1 MRIKQTFLFLLLL
14 LFVTSCYKGGDEE
27 MIARLDAWDN
37 MLDQYPQH
45 VSDSLKSLD
54 RDELS
59 RSGKAYY
66 DLLKVISD
74 DKTYVNFTSDS
85 LINAVTDYY
94 RKSEPENTNF
104 IRALAYQGI
113 VRTRMGVKD
122 STVYEPL
129 READKLLE
137 MQFVPDPS
145 LGYMIHYFLG
155 NIHYNNRNYPSATNY
170 FQTTL
175 QYARAE
181 GDSTHLFDAYLALY
195 WNEMQQRQFNEGAA
209 YLDSLSA
216 FYGLLPGKDYFVLN
230 AQSIYYDITGQP
242 EMALE
247 REKMQ
252 LELVKKQKEV
262 IDLSRLYFVISDRF
276 VGLEQLDSALYYG
289 QIAIEMIGDSTY
301 RQNYL
306 YYQNVA
312 QIAEKMGDFNL
323 SNQYLKKSIEL
334 HNLSLSERLDVQV
347 AEMEKRYDLAE
358 AENEVLRTREQ
369 ISKII
374 IFSLIAILLLLFIA
388 VYAIWMRRNTQL
400 RLLETEHRVKQQQL
414 QADILKEEAGKRR
427 WLLQL
432 YGNISDRLTFL
443 QNQFELLA
451 ERYITVNKKVHGE
464 MHQILKSTDSDLRGI
479 TKTLIPDD
487 ETFASYT
494 HLKNEDQYFSPNE
507 KLLLMLLACDADNR
521 QLATFLNTSPD
532 SIRVRKS
539 QLKKKM
545 SEKGLD
551 TSLFGDEKALN

>member
-1 MRIKQTFLFLLLL
+1 MRTLFIFFLVLLH
-14 LFVTSCYKGGDEE
+14 LFATSCNKGGDEE
-27 MIARLDAWDN
+27 LLTRLNAWDDI
-37 MLDQYPQH
+37 LDQYPQR

-59 RSGKAYY
+59 RCGKAYY

-74 DKTYVNFTSDS
+74 DKTYFNFTSDS
-85 LINAVTDYY
+85 LINAVSEYY
-94 RKSEPENTNF
+94 RKTEPENTNF

-137 MQFVPDPS
+137 KQIVPDPS

-155 NIHYNNRNYPSATNY
+155 NIHYNNRNLSSANDY
-170 FQTTL
+170 FQNAL
-175 QYARAE
+175 NFARIE
-181 GDSTHLFDAYLALY
+181 NDSIHLFDTYLALY
-195 WNEMQQRQFNEGAA
+195 WNEMNRKDFDTSRL
-209 YLDSLSA
+209 YLDTIST
-216 FYGLLPGKDYFVLN
+216 FYNKLPGKDYFVLN
-230 AQSIYYDITGQP
+230 AQYIYYDITGQP

-247 REKMQ
+247 REKHKLQ
-252 LELVKKQKEV
+252 LYDSQTEE
-262 IDLSRLYFVISDRF
+262 IELSRAYFNISDRY
-276 VGLEQLDSALYYG
+276 VGLEQLDSAIYYG
-289 QIAIEMIGDSTY
+289 EMAIEMIEDSTY

-306 YYQNVA
+306 YYQNIA
-312 QIAEKMGDFNL
+312 HIAEKRGDYAL
-323 SNQYLKKSIEL
+323 SNQYLRKSIEL
-334 HNLSLSERLDVQV
+334 HNLSLSDRLDVQI

-358 AENEVLRTREQ
+358 AENEVLRAREQ
-369 ISKII
+369 ISRII
-374 IFSLIAILLLLFIA
+374 IFSLIAILLLAIVA
-388 VYAIWMRRNTQL
+388 VYSILTRRNTQL

-414 QADILKEEAGKRR
+414 QADILREEAGKRR

-443 QNQFELLA
+443 QNQFEMLA
-451 ERYITVNKKVHGE
+451 ERYITMNKKVHGE

-494 HLKNEDQYFSPNE
+494 HLKNDDQFFSQNE
-507 KLLLMLLACDADNR
+507 KLLLMLLACDADKR
-521 QLATFLNTSPD
+521 QLATFLNTSLD

-539 QLKKKM
+539 QLKRKM

-551 TSLFGDEKALN
+551 TTLFAD

>member
-1 MRIKQTFLFLLLL
+1 MRIIQTFLFLLLL

-37 MLDQYPQH
+37 MLDQYPQR

-54 RDELS
+54 REELS

-85 LINAVTDYY
+85 LINSVTDYY

-155 NIHYNNRNYPSATNY
+155 NIHYNNRNFDSAKEY
-170 FQTTL
+170 FQQAL
-175 QYARAE
+175 NLARDE
-181 GDSTHLFDAYLALY
+181 NDSTHVFDTYLALY
-195 WNEMQQRQFNEGAA
+195 WNEMGQMNFTSSQN
-209 YLDSLSA
+209 YLDTLSL
-216 FYGLLPGKDYFVLN
+216 FYQLLPEKDYFILN
-230 AQSIYYDITGQP
+230 AQSVYYEIIGEP
-242 EMALE
+242 EVALE
-247 REKMQ
+247 KEKFKLNIFNIQ
-252 LELVKKQKEV
+252 NEKIE
-262 IDLSRLYFVISDRF
+262 LSRVYFNISNIY
-276 VGLEQLDSALYYG
+276 VGLEQLDSAMYYAEKS
-289 QIAIEMIGDSTY
+289 IDLIPDNDY

-306 YYQNVA
+306 YYHNLS
-312 QIAEKMGDFNL
+312 QIAEKQGDYML
-323 SNQYLKKSIEL
+323 SNEYLKQAMEM
-334 HNLSLSERLDVQV
+334 HNRSLRERLDLQI
-347 AEMEKRYDLAE
+347 AELEKIYDLSE
-358 AENEVLRTREQ
+358 AENEVLRARDQ
-369 ISKII
+369 ISKTII
-374 IFSLIAILLLLFIA
+374 IALIIVLILVFISMYA
-388 VYAIWMRRNTQL
+388 VWNRRNTQL
-400 RLLETEHRVKQQQL
+400 KLLQAEHLMNQQQL
-414 QADILKEEAGKRR
+414 QTEILNEEAAKRK
-427 WLLQL
+427 WLLHL

-443 QNQFELLA
+443 QTEFEQLSQ
-451 ERYITVNKKVHGE
+451 RYVTSNKKIYQDMRH
-464 MHQILKSTDSDLRGI
+464 ILKNTDTDLRDI
-479 TKTLIPDD
+479 TKTLAPDD
-487 ETFASYT
+487 ETFYAYT
-494 HLKNEDQYFSPNE
+494 RLNNDDDFFSMNE

-521 QLATFLNTSPD
+521 QLATFMNTSVD

-545 SEKGLD
+545 AEKGIN
-551 TSLFGDEKALN
+551 TTIFSEM

>member
-1 MRIKQTFLFLLLL
+1 MRTLFIFFLVMLL
-14 LFVTSCYKGGDEE
+14 LFATSCNKGGDEE
-27 MIARLDAWDN
+27 MLTRLNVWDA
-37 MLDQYPQH
+37 MLDHDAQR
-45 VSDSLKSLD
+45 VADSLKTID

-59 RSGKAYY
+59 RAGKAYY

-85 LINAVTDYY
+85 LINAVSDYY
-94 RKSEPENTNF
+94 RSSNPEHNNF

-113 VRTRMGVKD
+113 VRTRLGVKD

-129 READKLLE
+129 REAGMLLSDR
-137 MQFVPDPS
+137 PDSDPS

-181 GDSTHLFDAYLALY
+181 NDSIHLFDAYLALY
-195 WNEMQQRQFNEGAA
+195 WNEMQKRQFNEGAA

-247 REKMQ
+247 REK
-252 LELVKKQKEV
+252 QKLLLYNLQSEE
-262 IDLSRLYFVISDRF
+262 IDLSRTFFNISDRY
-276 VGLEQLDSALYYG
+276 VGLNRLDSAMLYARM
-289 QIAIEMIGDSTY
+289 AIDQIGDSSKL
-301 RQNYL
+301 NYL
-306 YYQNVA
+306 YYHNIA
-312 QIAEKMGDFNL
+312 NIAEKIGDFPL
-323 SNQYLKKSIEL
+323 SNQYLRQAMEL
-334 HNLSLSERLDVQV
+334 HNQSLKERLDIQI

-369 ISKII
+369 ISRTII
-374 IFSLIAILLLLFIA
+374 LSLVIVLFLIFIA
-388 VYAIWMRRNTQL
+388 VYALWMHRNTQL
-400 RLLETEHRVKQQQL
+400 RLLQTEHRVKQQQL

-427 WLLQL
+427 WLLNL
-432 YGNISDRLTFL
+432 YGNISDRLGFL
-443 QNQFELLA
+443 QNEFELLA
-451 ERYITVNKKVHGE
+451 ERYISVNKKVHSE
-464 MHQILKSTDSDLRGI
+464 MQRILKNTDTDLRDI
-479 TKTLIPDD
+479 TKTLVPDD
-487 ETFASYT
+487 DTFSSYT
-494 HLKNEDQYFSPNE
+494 GLTDQELFFSVNE

-521 QLATFLNTSPD
+521 QLATFLHTSVD

>member
-1 MRIKQTFLFLLLL
+1 MRIIQTFLFLLLL

-37 MLDQYPQH
+37 MLDQYPQR

-54 RDELS
+54 REELS

-85 LINAVTDYY
+85 LINSVTDYY

-155 NIHYNNRNYPSATNY
+155 NIHYNNRNFDSAKEY
-170 FQTTL
+170 FQQAL
-175 QYARAE
+175 NLARDE
-181 GDSTHLFDAYLALY
+181 NDSTHVFDTYLALY
-195 WNEMQQRQFNEGAA
+195 WNEMGQMNFTSSQN
-209 YLDSLSA
+209 YLDTLSL
-216 FYGLLPGKDYFVLN
+216 FYQLLPEKDYFILN
-230 AQSIYYDITGQP
+230 AQSVYYEIIGEP
-242 EMALE
+242 EVALE
-247 REKMQ
+247 KEKFKLNIFNIQ
-252 LELVKKQKEV
+252 NEKIE
-262 IDLSRLYFVISDRF
+262 LSRVYFNISNIY
-276 VGLEQLDSALYYG
+276 VGLEQLDSAMYYAEKS
-289 QIAIEMIGDSTY
+289 IDLIPDNDY

-306 YYQNVA
+306 YYHNLS
-312 QIAEKMGDFNL
+312 QIAEKQGDYML
-323 SNQYLKKSIEL
+323 SNEYLKQAMEM
-334 HNLSLSERLDVQV
+334 HNRSLRERLDLQI
-347 AEMEKRYDLAE
+347 AELEKIYDLSE
-358 AENEVLRTREQ
+358 AENEVLRARDQ
-369 ISKII
+369 ISKTII
-374 IFSLIAILLLLFIA
+374 IALIIVLILVFISMYA
-388 VYAIWMRRNTQL
+388 VWNRRNTQL
-400 RLLETEHRVKQQQL
+400 KLLQAEHLMNQQQL
-414 QADILKEEAGKRR
+414 QTEILNEEAAKRK
-427 WLLQL
+427 WLLHL

-443 QNQFELLA
+443 QTEFEQLSQ
-451 ERYITVNKKVHGE
+451 RYVTSNKKIYQDMRH
-464 MHQILKSTDSDLRGI
+464 ILKNTDTDLRDI
-479 TKTLIPDD
+479 TKTLAPDD
-487 ETFASYT
+487 ETFYAYT
-494 HLKNEDQYFSPNE
+494 RLNNDDDFFSMNE

-521 QLATFLNTSPD
+521 QLATFMNTSVD

-545 SEKGLD
+545 AEKGINTTIFSEL
-551 TSLFGDEKALN
+551 

>member
-1 MRIKQTFLFLLLL
+1 
-14 LFVTSCYKGGDEE
+14 
-27 MIARLDAWDN
+27 
-37 MLDQYPQH
+37 MLDHDAQR
-45 VSDSLKSLD
+45 VADSLKTID

-59 RSGKAYY
+59 RAGKAYY

-85 LINAVTDYY
+85 LINAVSDYY
-94 RKSEPENTNF
+94 RSSNPEHNNF

-113 VRTRMGVKD
+113 VRTRLGVKD

-129 READKLLE
+129 REAGKLLSDR
-137 MQFVPDPS
+137 PDSDPS

-155 NIHYNNRNYPSATNY
+155 NIHYNNRNLSSANDY
-170 FQTTL
+170 FQNAL
-175 QYARAE
+175 NFARSE
-181 GDSTHLFDAYLALY
+181 NDSIHLFDTFLALY
-195 WNEMQQRQFNEGAA
+195 WNEMSRKNFDTSKL
-209 YLDSLSA
+209 YLDTIST
-216 FYGLLPGKDYFVLN
+216 FYNKLPGKDYFVLN
-230 AQSIYYDITGQP
+230 AQSAYFDITGQP
-242 EMALE
+242 NMALE
-247 REKMQ
+247 KEKLKLKLYDSQSEEIEM
-252 LELVKKQKEV
+252 
-262 IDLSRLYFVISDRF
+262 SRVFFNISDRY
-276 VGLEQLDSALYYG
+276 VGLEQLDSAIYYG
-289 QIAIEMIGDSTY
+289 EMAIEMIEDSTY

-306 YYQNVA
+306 YYQNIA
-312 QIAEKMGDFNL
+312 HIAEKRGDYAL
-323 SNQYLKKSIEL
+323 SNQYLRKSIEL
-334 HNLSLSERLDVQV
+334 HNLSLSERLDVQI

-358 AENEVLRTREQ
+358 AENEVLRTRDQ

-374 IFSLIAILLLLFIA
+374 IFSLIAIILLAIVA
-388 VYAIWMRRNTQL
+388 VYSILTRRNTQL

-414 QADILKEEAGKRR
+414 QAEILREEAGKRR

-451 ERYITVNKKVHGE
+451 ERYITMNKKVHGE

-494 HLKNEDQYFSPNE
+494 HLKNDDQFFSQNE

-521 QLATFLNTSPD
+521 QLATFLNTSLD

-539 QLKKKM
+539 QLKRKM

-551 TSLFGDEKALN
+551 TTLFAD

>member
-1 MRIKQTFLFLLLL
+1 MRILSTCILTILILIA
-14 LFVTSCYKGGDEE
+14 VSCNKMGDGE
-27 MIARLDAWDN
+27 MLARLNVWDA
-37 MLDQYPQH
+37 MLDHDAQR
-45 VSDSLKSLD
+45 VADSLKTID
-54 RDELS
+54 REELS
-59 RSGKAYY
+59 RAGRAYY

-74 DKTYVNFTSDS
+74 DKTYVNFTNDS
-85 LINAVTDYY
+85 LINAVSEYY
-94 RKSEPENTNF
+94 RKTEPENTNF

-129 READKLLE
+129 READQLLATH
-137 MQFVPDPS
+137 PAPNPS

-170 FQTTL
+170 FQSTL
-175 QYARAE
+175 EYARAE
-181 GDSTHLFDAYLALY
+181 RDSIHLFDAYLALY
-195 WNEMQQRQFNEGAA
+195 WNEMQQRQFSEGAA

-242 EMALE
+242 KMALE
-247 REKMQ
+247 REKHKLQ
-252 LELVKKQKEV
+252 LNDSHTEE
-262 IDLSRLYFVISDRF
+262 IELSRAYFNISDRY
-276 VGLEQLDSALYYG
+276 VGLEQLDSALHYG
-289 QIAIEMIGDSTY
+289 VMAIEMIKDTTY

-306 YYQNVA
+306 IYQNVA
-312 QIAEKMGDFNL
+312 QIAEKLGDFAL

-334 HNLSLSERLDVQV
+334 HNLSLSERLDVQI

-358 AENEVLRTREQ
+358 AENEVLRARDQ

-374 IFSLIAILLLLFIA
+374 IFSLIAIILLAIVA
-388 VYAIWMRRNTQL
+388 VYSIWTRRNTQL
-400 RLLETEHRVKQQQL
+400 RLLETEHRVNQQQL
-414 QADILKEEAGKRR
+414 QADILREEAGKRR

-451 ERYITVNKKVHGE
+451 ERYITMNKKVHGE

-494 HLKNEDQYFSPNE
+494 HLKKDDQFFSQNE

-521 QLATFLNTSPD
+521 QLATFLNTSLD

-539 QLKKKM
+539 QLKRKM

-551 TSLFGDEKALN
+551 TTLFAD